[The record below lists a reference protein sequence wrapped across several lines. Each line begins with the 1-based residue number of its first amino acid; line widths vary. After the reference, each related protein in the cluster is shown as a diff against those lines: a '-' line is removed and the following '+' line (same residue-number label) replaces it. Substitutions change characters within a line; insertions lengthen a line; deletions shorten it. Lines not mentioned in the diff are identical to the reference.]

1 MVGGVQFRVLGPL
14 EVVHAAGAVAPA
26 GAKERAILA
35 RLLLEPGRPVSSDAL
50 LEAAWPDRPPEAAT
64 RSLHVRLA
72 NLRKLLEPGR
82 APRTPSAL
90 LAREG
95 PGYRLA
101 VDPEQVDAGRFARL
115 VGEAG
120 SLEPAAALAAYEEA
134 LGLWR
139 GPPFGEFAFAEFA
152 QLEIR
157 RLEELHA
164 RAREGRAR
172 ALVEL
177 GRHEEALP
185 ELRRLL
191 DGEPT
196 REELGRTLALA
207 LYRSGRQ
214 VDALEALR
222 ALGSELLELGLE
234 PGAETRELERR
245 ILVHDPALA
254 LSPTRTPAP
263 PTRAP
268 RLPAPAS
275 RFFGREGHLAHAGE
289 LLEEL
294 PLVTIAGVGGAGK
307 TRLALELARRSADRF
322 PDGRWLC
329 ELGGAGTAADVPGA
343 LIDALGIEP
352 AGDHGFDRAIEHL
365 AARRGLLVLDNCE
378 HVLDG
383 AAAAVEQL
391 LAGCP
396 DLRILATSRAPLG
409 VDGEQVLRLAGL
421 ELPAGRSAPDAMD
434 SPAVALFIDR
444 ARAAGRPIDP
454 QSELGSVAEIC
465 RRLDGL
471 PLAIELAA
479 GRARSLTPAEIA
491 AQLGER
497 FSLLAVSGRRA
508 AARHTTLR
516 AAIDWSYD
524 LLPSG
529 PRRLFERL
537 SVFVRGATLDG
548 ARDVCAGDGLERG
561 DVAGLLDQ
569 LVAQSMV
576 TATSIG
582 GQTLYGMLESLRDY
596 AAERLEN
603 RGEHERLR
611 HRHADHYTA
620 RARRQLEARMMRG
633 QALPFAD
640 EFDEAR
646 AAVRW
651 SLRTDCDP
659 ERAFTIVAPLWALAP
674 ARHAEE
680 IALLAEEALERWPQE
695 DPLRLQVLGTASTAR
710 LFLGDLEGARR
721 HAEVALALEEPVG
734 ETALMA
740 RRTVAHLALY
750 SGDRDDAARQT
761 EDVAARARAAG
772 EAWLACECDGFTIQ
786 LLHAAGDG
794 DAAIARAAEMRRDA
808 ERLDVPF
815 MVCWSLYVSGVVHL
829 DRDPQEARR
838 WFMEAVALG
847 REVGHHHMV
856 RFSLRGLGV
865 AALLD
870 GDHVEAAQRLLAAL
884 AHDEERSD
892 AASQWATL
900 AAIAPLLAE
909 RDLELA
915 AELLAA
921 SEAWPAG
928 PMIRALADRTHD
940 RIAQSLPAERQA
952 EAIARGQKRDL
963 ASAKA
968 SARSELDQLL
978 REPVESVRP

>member
-1 MVGGVQFRVLGPL
+1 L
-14 EVVHAAGAVAPA
+14 
-26 GAKERAILA
+26 
-35 RLLLEPGRPVSSDAL
+35 
-50 LEAAWPDRPPEAAT
+50 
-64 RSLHVRLA
+64 
-72 NLRKLLEPGR
+72 
-82 APRTPSAL
+82 
-90 LAREG
+90 REG

-115 VGEAG
+115 VREAG
-120 SLEPAAALAAYEEA
+120 SSEAPAALAAYEEA
-134 LGLWR
+134 LELWR

-164 RAREGRAR
+164 RAREGWAR

-185 ELRRLL
+185 ELRRLV
-191 DGEPT
+191 DAEPT
-196 REELGRTLALA
+196 REQLGRTFALA

-222 ALGSELLELGLE
+222 ALGAELLELGLE
-234 PGAETRELERR
+234 PSNETRKLERR

-254 LSPTRTPAP
+254 LSSTTTPAP

-268 RLPAPAS
+268 RRLPAPAS
-275 RFFGREGHLAHAGE
+275 RFFGREAHLAHAGE

-329 ELGGAGTAADVPGA
+329 ELGPVDRADDVPGA
-343 LIDALGIEP
+343 LTDALGVEP
-352 AGDHGFDRAIEHL
+352 AAGDVGLDRPIEHL

-383 AAAAVEQL
+383 AAAAVELL

-396 DLRILATSRAPLG
+396 ALRILTTSRAPLG
-409 VDGEQVLRLAGL
+409 VEGEQVLRLAGL
-421 ELPAGRSAPDAMD
+421 ELPAGRRAPDAVE

-444 ARAAGRPIDP
+444 ARAAGRPIDRE
-454 QSELGSVAEIC
+454 SELGSVAEIC

-491 AQLGER
+491 AHLSER

-508 AARHTTLR
+508 APRHTTLR
-516 AAIDWSYD
+516 AAIDWSYN
-524 LLPSG
+524 LLEPG
-529 PRRLFERL
+529 PQRLFERL

-548 ARDVCAGDGLERG
+548 ARDACAGDGVERG

-576 TATSIG
+576 TAASIG
-582 GQTLYGMLESLRDY
+582 AQTLYGMLESLRDY

-603 RGEHERLR
+603 RGEHQRL
-611 HRHADHYTA
+611 HDRHADHYTA
-620 RARRQLEARMMRG
+620 RARRLLEGQLTRG
-633 QALPFAD
+633 PALPFAD
-640 EFDEAR
+640 EFDDVR

-651 SLRTDCDP
+651 SLRTDSDH

-674 ARHAEE
+674 ARHAEQ

-721 HAEVALALEEPVG
+721 HAELALALEQRVG

-740 RRTVAHLALY
+740 RRTLAHLALY

-761 EDVAARARAAG
+761 QDVAARARAAG
-772 EAWLACECDGFTIQ
+772 QDWLACECDGFAIQ
-786 LLHAAGDG
+786 LLHAAGHG

-838 WFMEAVALG
+838 RFMEAVALG

-884 AHDEERSD
+884 AHDEEHSD

-900 AAIAPLLAE
+900 AAIAPLLAG
-909 RDLELA
+909 RDPELA

-928 PMIRALADRTHD
+928 PMIRSLAERTHD
-940 RIAQSLPAERQA
+940 RIADCLSAEQHA
-952 EAIARGQKRDL
+952 EAIARGQKHDL

-968 SARSELDQLL
+968 SARSELDALL
-978 REPVESVRP
+978 REPIESARP